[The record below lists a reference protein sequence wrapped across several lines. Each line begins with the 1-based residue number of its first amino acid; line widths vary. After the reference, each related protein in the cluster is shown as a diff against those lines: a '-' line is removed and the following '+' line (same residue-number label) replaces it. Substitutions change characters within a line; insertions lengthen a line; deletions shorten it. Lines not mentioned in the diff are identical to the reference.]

1 MNFDPSGVLNAILSA
16 VSLPSGSIQ
25 PNMADG
31 VEENF
36 SDFLERM
43 RAVVGQPPTGG
54 LPLESGE
61 WNLRPPPQVSAE
73 NLPEFVETLMPATAG
88 PLPGPDEWRLR
99 LQPEALAENLRT
111 LQRYLE
117 TLTASGGEGGKQARR
132 VVEGV
137 KSGDTEVLDDLL
149 TEVSAAFLQS
159 IQAEPAASRSMAQT
173 EDAPRSGQA
182 TVDVIHA
189 LIGLAAEL
197 EREGEAGP
205 APAESFL
212 SLTRGEMGKAFD
224 VQDAGEGSPALASSW
239 QRLDVGPGSFTGLP
253 AGEEAKAGSTQGGF
267 SPAAVM
273 TREPLETAP
282 PAGESVQFP
291 EAWPETSESE
301 AAAVLSRGEPA
312 GADDSSSRSLQV
324 EVPDAPT
331 SLREGRPMET
341 APPAGSEKSSQ
352 RPLLDLTRPFD
363 HPQWPDELGQR
374 LLWMHGKTM
383 QVAELRV
390 NPQHLG
396 PIEVRIEMRDD
407 QTTIQF
413 TSHHAVVREAIESAL
428 PRLRELFGLQQ
439 LQLAQVDV
447 SGQSLS
453 DQPHSSPRR
462 DSAEGGYGNGG
473 AADRA
478 EEGETL
484 ETGARRSPVSG
495 NRLLNLYA

>member
-16 VSLPSGSIQ
+16 VSLPSGPIQ
-25 PNMADG
+25 PNMANG
-31 VEENF
+31 VEEKF
-36 SDFLERM
+36 SDFFERM
-43 RAVVGQPPTGG
+43 RAVIGQRSTGG
-54 LPLESGE
+54 LPFESGE
-61 WNLRPPPQVSAE
+61 WNLRPQPEASAE
-73 NLPEFVETLMPATAG
+73 NPRAVLEALALPEAKP
-88 PLPGPDEWRLR
+88 PLGLDEWRLR

-117 TLTASGGEGGKQARR
+117 TLTAGGGEGGEQARMG
-132 VVEGV
+132 VEGV
-137 KSGDTEVLDDLL
+137 KSSDTEILDDLL
-149 TEVSAAFLQS
+149 AEVSAAFLQS
-159 IQAEPAASRSMAQT
+159 IQAEPDASRSMAQT

-182 TVDVIHA
+182 PADVIHA

-197 EREGEAGP
+197 EGEGEAGP
-205 APAESFL
+205 ATAESFL
-212 SLTRGEMGKAFD
+212 SLTGGEMGKAFD
-224 VQDAGEGSPALASSW
+224 VQDFGNGSPAW
-239 QRLDVGPGSFTGLP
+239 RRFDGGPGLLAGFS
-253 AGEEAKAGSTQGGF
+253 AGEEAKAGSKQGGG
-267 SPAAVM
+267 SLATVM
-273 TREPLETAP
+273 AEAP
-282 PAGESVQFP
+282 PGTEAPMASGFSQSPEVQP
-291 EAWPETSESE
+291 EMPESE
-301 AAAVLSRGEPA
+301 VAAVLSRGEPA
-312 GADDSSSRSLQV
+312 GPDDSSSRSLQT
-324 EVPDAPT
+324 EAPDAPI
-331 SLREGRPMET
+331 SVREGRAVET
-341 APPAGSEKSSQ
+341 ATPAGSEKNPQ

-413 TSHHAVVREAIESAL
+413 ASHHAVVREAIESAL

-453 DQPHSSPRR
+453 GQPHSSPRKE
-462 DSAEGGYGNGG
+462 SAEGGYRSERTAGMV
-473 AADRA
+473 
-478 EEGETL
+478 EEQETL
-484 ETGARRSPVSG
+484 ETGERRLPVSG